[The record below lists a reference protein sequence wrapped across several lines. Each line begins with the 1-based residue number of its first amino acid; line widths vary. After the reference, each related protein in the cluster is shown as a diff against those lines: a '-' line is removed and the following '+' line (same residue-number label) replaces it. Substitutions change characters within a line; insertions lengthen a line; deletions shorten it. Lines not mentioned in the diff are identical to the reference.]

1 MTFRISGLVPGVNTT
16 SDEMITYLEAHS
28 SPPFVGWHYNPG
40 PIVDSVMQAEHISA
54 LYEIGDGET
63 RYVSWETYYGAEAL
77 AVEALKANLV
87 TEFENQARD
96 LKERV
101 ESLEG

>member
-1 MTFRISGLVPGVNTT
+1 
-16 SDEMITYLEAHS
+16 
-28 SPPFVGWHYNPG
+28 
-40 PIVDSVMQAEHISA
+40 MQAEHISA

-63 RYVSWETYYGAEAL
+63 YYGAEAI